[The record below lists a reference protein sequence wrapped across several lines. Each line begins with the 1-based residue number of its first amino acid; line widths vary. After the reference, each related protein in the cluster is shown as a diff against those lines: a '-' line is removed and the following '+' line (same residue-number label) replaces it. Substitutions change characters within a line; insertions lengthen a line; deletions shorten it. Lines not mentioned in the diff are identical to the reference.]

1 MNYLSVEG
9 ISKRFGE
16 RTLFE
21 NLNFGIEK
29 GKKVALIA
37 PNGTGKTSLMRILAL
52 HEPPDSGLVVY
63 RNGIRVALLEQE
75 PEFNLESSVLETVF
89 EGESPILNAIRDYE
103 LSLESQDPEA
113 MQEAFE
119 RIDQLQAWDYETK
132 ARQILERLKISN
144 FHQKVASLSGG
155 QKRRL
160 ALAKLLL
167 ADAELLLLDEPTNH
181 LDIDMIEW
189 LEKYLSS
196 SNITLLMITHDRYFL
211 DRVCNEI
218 LELDQNTLF
227 TYKGNYAYFLEKRN
241 ERYQSM
247 ASSISKAQNLYT
259 KELDWMRRQPKAR
272 TTKSQARIDS
282 FHQLSEKAHT
292 RIAERQLLLAAS
304 MARLGNK
311 VIEAHNLGMSY
322 DNQNWLF
329 RKFNYK
335 FIPGERVG
343 IIGVNGAGKSTF
355 IKCLTKEIVAAEGRV
370 EHGET
375 VVFGYYG
382 QEGLQFKHGQR
393 VIELVQEI
401 AENFELPGGKS
412 IGAAQMLERFLFP
425 RHAHYTQVE
434 KLSGGEKRR
443 LYLLT
448 VLLKSPN
455 VLILDEPTNDLD
467 ILTLNVLEEYLQS
480 FAGCLIVI
488 SHDRFFLD
496 KLVDHLFILEGNTN
510 IKDFPG
516 NYSLYRDYLL
526 VQDNKEPETKAEV
539 KKGDVQIKSNNS
551 EPKEKTKLSYNE
563 KREFEQLENEI
574 AELESEKELL
584 QEKLNSGNLNHED
597 LLNAGKRIALV
608 IDLIDKKELRWLE
621 LSERA

>member
-16 RTLFE
+16 RALFE
-21 NLNFGIEK
+21 NLNFGIDK

-75 PEFNLESSVLETVF
+75 PEFNPESSVLETIF

-132 ARQILERLKISN
+132 ARQILERLKINN
-144 FHQKVASLSGG
+144 FHQKVISLSGG

-189 LEKYLSS
+189 LEKYLSA

-247 ASSISKAQNLYT
+247 AASISKAQNLYT

-311 VIEAHNLGMSY
+311 VIEAHNLGMTY

-329 RKFNYK
+329 RKFYYK

-355 IKCLTKEIVAAEGRV
+355 IKCLTKEIAAAEGRV

-382 QEGLQFKHGQR
+382 QEGLQFKQGQR

-425 RHAHYTQVE
+425 RHAHYTQIE

-496 KLVDHLFILEGNTN
+496 KLVDHLFVLEGNTN

-526 VQDNKEPETKAEV
+526 VQDNKEPETKPDP
-539 KKGDVQIKSNNS
+539 KKEELQPKQNN
-551 EPKEKTKLSYNE
+551 PVAKEKSKLSFNE
-563 KREFEQLENEI
+563 KREFEQLEKEI
-574 AELESEKELL
+574 TQLESEKSKLE
-584 QEKLNSGNLNHED
+584 EELNSGNLHHEE
-597 LLNAGKRIALV
+597 LLKTGERIAKV
-608 IDLIDKKELRWLE
+608 IDLIDEKELRWLE